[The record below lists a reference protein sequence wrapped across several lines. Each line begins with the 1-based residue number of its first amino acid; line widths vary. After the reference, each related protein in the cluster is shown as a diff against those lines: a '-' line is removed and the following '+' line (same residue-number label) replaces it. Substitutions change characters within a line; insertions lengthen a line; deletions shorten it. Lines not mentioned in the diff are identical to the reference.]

1 MKKALLTVLFCL
13 SLTACTSPLYSVAPI
28 PKEHAR
34 DEVATT
40 ETGLEV
46 GAAMVT
52 EERAFKDLDANLP
65 LAGIVGI
72 DLRLANRSQNAFRP
86 GIRLRANERDWK
98 PVSPKHAL
106 SRVMKYYGVRF
117 YGKESFRQTR
127 EAYGNVSFNL
137 DNEIKPGEE
146 RRGIVFFDLKTP
158 ATNINS
164 VVIEIKGADKPI
176 LLTID
181 PTINHTT
188 N

>member
-1 MKKALLTVLFCL
+1 MVLFWV
-13 SLTACTSPLYSVAPI
+13 SLTACTGPLYNVATI
-28 PKEHAR
+28 PKEPAR
-34 DEVATT
+34 DEVAIT

-52 EERAFKDLDANLP
+52 EERAFKDFDANLP

-72 DLRLANRSQNAFRP
+72 DLRVANRSQKAFRP
-86 GIRLRANERDWK
+86 GIRLRTNDRDWK
-98 PVSPKHAL
+98 PVSPKHSL
-106 SRVMKYYGVRF
+106 SRVMKYYGVRL

-127 EAYGNVSFNL
+127 EAYDIVGFNL

-146 RRGIVFFDLKTP
+146 RRGIVFFDLKAP

-181 PTINHTT
+181 PNINQTT

>member
-1 MKKALLTVLFCL
+1 MKKPLLIVLFSV
-13 SLTACTSPLYSVAPI
+13 SLTACTGPLYSVAPI

-34 DEVATT
+34 DEVAIT

-46 GAAMVT
+46 GAAIVT
-52 EERAFKDLDANLP
+52 EDRAFKDFDANLP

-72 DLRLANRSQNAFRP
+72 DLRVANRSQKSFRP
-86 GIRLRANERDWK
+86 GIRLRTNERDWK
-98 PVSPKHAL
+98 PVSPKQAL
-106 SRVMKYYGVRF
+106 SRVMKYYGVRL

-127 EAYGNVSFNL
+127 EAYDSVGFNL

-164 VVIEIKGADKPI
+164 VVIEIKGAEKPI

-181 PTINHTT
+181 PTSNQTT